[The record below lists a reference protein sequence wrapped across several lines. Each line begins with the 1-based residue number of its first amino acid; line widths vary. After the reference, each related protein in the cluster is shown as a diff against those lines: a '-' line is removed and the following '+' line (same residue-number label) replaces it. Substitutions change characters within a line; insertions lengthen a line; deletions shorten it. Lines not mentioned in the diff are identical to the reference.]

1 MDLKETGKKLKPFAP
16 VLSVAVVASCVAG
29 TLSGY
34 QPPVYA
40 AQEQS
45 ETVKDETEKAEEE
58 QVQVTKGS
66 FDLTDGV
73 YKGTGTGY
81 AGEITVAVQIKDK
94 QIVAIDILSSSDDA
108 AFFKRA
114 QAVIDKII
122 KGQTLDVDTVSGA
135 TYSSRGIISAVKN
148 ALTGE
153 KDSGTTGQSQSGS
166 GAAAGSSTS
175 VAAVEDPSAY
185 KDGTYYGTGTG
196 FGGTLKVKVEISG
209 GKITSIQIMENQDG
223 SEYISKASA
232 LINTIIQNQSTNV
245 DTVSGATYSSV
256 GIIQAVRNALSQAA
270 VSTSGTTT
278 SGEAGNAGNSGN
290 QNQDT
295 SAATGNFP
303 YKEGIYYGTAE
314 GYSGDVSVAV
324 VIQEKSIK
332 AILITET
339 SDDEAF
345 FQRAMGVVKNV
356 LKTQS
361 TEVDTVSG
369 ATYSSKGILGA
380 IQNALKQAEKVTNG
394 ETIEEKAD
402 TTQLEEAIKTA
413 EALVQEEYTEASW
426 SVLAVRLQ
434 DAKEMLETA
443 GQTSVKQETVDKAV
457 ENLNLAV
464 AQLEKKKSDQEE
476 EVKTKYIDGTYEV
489 SVPCKPDEDEDFTEY
504 QLSMKVTIRNDKIVS
519 ITDVSGDGD
528 AANDSYIKKAANG
541 TSSKK
546 GVVSQIITKG
556 MPEEIDTVSRATCS
570 SNAIIDGCKKALE
583 MALRPEETEAQ

>member
-29 TLSGY
+29 SLGGY

-40 AQEQS
+40 AQEQTDFVKE
-45 ETVKDETEKAEEE
+45 ETTKSEE
-58 QVQVTKGS
+58 QAQVAKGS

-81 AGEITVAVQIKDK
+81 AGDITVAVQIKDK

-122 KGQTLDVDTVSGA
+122 EGQTLDVDTVSGA

-148 ALTGE
+148 AMTGE

-175 VAAVEDPSAY
+175 VPAVEDPSAY

-256 GIIQAVRNALSQAA
+256 GIIQAVRDALSQAA

-314 GYSGDVSVAV
+314 GYSGNVSVAV

-369 ATYSSKGILGA
+369 ATYSSKGILRA

-457 ENLNLAV
+457 ENLNLAI

-489 SVPCKPDEDEDFTEY
+489 SVSCKPDEDEDFAEY

-519 ITDVSGDGD
+519 ITEIAGDGGSE
-528 AANDSYIKKAANG
+528 NDSYIKKAANG

>member
-29 TLSGY
+29 SLGGY

-40 AQEQS
+40 AQEQTDFVKE
-45 ETVKDETEKAEEE
+45 ETTKSEE
-58 QVQVTKGS
+58 QAQVAKGS

-81 AGEITVAVQIKDK
+81 AGDITVAVQIKDK
-94 QIVAIDILSSSDDA
+94 QIVAIDILSSSDDV

-122 KGQTLDVDTVSGA
+122 EGQTLDVDTVSGA

-175 VAAVEDPSAY
+175 VQAVEDPSAY

-314 GYSGDVSVAV
+314 GYSGNVSVAV

-356 LKTQS
+356 LKTQR

-443 GQTSVKQETVDKAV
+443 GQTSVKQETVDKSV
-457 ENLNLAV
+457 ENLNLAI

>member
-29 TLSGY
+29 SLGGY

-40 AQEQS
+40 AQEQTDFVKE
-45 ETVKDETEKAEEE
+45 ETTKSEE
-58 QVQVTKGS
+58 QAQVAKGS

-81 AGEITVAVQIKDK
+81 AGGITVAVQIKDK

-324 VIQEKSIK
+324 VIQGKSIK

>member
-29 TLSGY
+29 SLGGY

-40 AQEQS
+40 AQEQTDFVKE
-45 ETVKDETEKAEEE
+45 ETTKSEE
-58 QVQVTKGS
+58 QAQVAKGS

-81 AGEITVAVQIKDK
+81 AGDITVAVQIKDK

-122 KGQTLDVDTVSGA
+122 EGQTLDVDTVSGA

-175 VAAVEDPSAY
+175 VQAVEYPSAY

-314 GYSGDVSVAV
+314 GYSGNVSVAV

-356 LKTQS
+356 LKTQR

-443 GQTSVKQETVDKAV
+443 GQTSVKQETVDKAM
-457 ENLNLAV
+457 ENLNLAI

-489 SVPCKPDEDEDFTEY
+489 SVSCKPDEDEDFAEY

-519 ITDVSGDGD
+519 ITEIAGDGGSE
-528 AANDSYIKKAANG
+528 NDSYIKKAANG

>member
-16 VLSVAVVASCVAG
+16 VLSVAVVAACVAG
-29 TLSGY
+29 SLGGY

-40 AQEQS
+40 AQEQTDFVKE
-45 ETVKDETEKAEEE
+45 ETTKSEE
-58 QVQVTKGS
+58 QAQVAKGS

-81 AGEITVAVQIKDK
+81 AGDITVAVQIKDK

-122 KGQTLDVDTVSGA
+122 EGQTLDVDTVSGA

-443 GQTSVKQETVDKAV
+443 GQTSVKQETVDKSV
-457 ENLNLAV
+457 ENLNLAI

-489 SVPCKPDEDEDFTEY
+489 SVSCKPDEDEDFAEY

-519 ITDVSGDGD
+519 ITEIAGDGGSE
-528 AANDSYIKKAANG
+528 NDSYIKKAANG

>member
-29 TLSGY
+29 SLGGY

-40 AQEQS
+40 AQEQTDFVKE
-45 ETVKDETEKAEEE
+45 ETTKSEE
-58 QVQVTKGS
+58 QAQVAKGS

-81 AGEITVAVQIKDK
+81 AGGITVAVQIKDK

-153 KDSGTTGQSQSGS
+153 KDSGTTGQSQFGS

>member
-29 TLSGY
+29 SLGGY

-40 AQEQS
+40 AQEQTDFVKE
-45 ETVKDETEKAEEE
+45 ETTKSEE
-58 QVQVTKGS
+58 QAQVAKGS

-81 AGEITVAVQIKDK
+81 AGDITVAVQIKDK

-122 KGQTLDVDTVSGA
+122 EGQTLDVDTVSGA

-148 ALTGE
+148 TLTGE

-175 VAAVEDPSAY
+175 VQAVEDPSAY

-278 SGEAGNAGNSGN
+278 SGEAGNAGNNGN

-314 GYSGDVSVAV
+314 GYSGNVSVAV

-356 LKTQS
+356 LKTQR

-443 GQTSVKQETVDKAV
+443 GQTSVKQETVDKAM

-519 ITDVSGDGD
+519 ITEIAGDGGSE
-528 AANDSYIKKAANG
+528 NDSYIKKAANG

-583 MALRPEETEAQ
+583 TALRPEETEAQ

>member
-29 TLSGY
+29 SLGGY

-40 AQEQS
+40 AQEHTDFVKE
-45 ETVKDETEKAEEE
+45 ETTKSEE
-58 QVQVTKGS
+58 QAQVAKGS

-81 AGEITVAVQIKDK
+81 AGGITVAVQIKDK

-583 MALRPEETEAQ
+583 MALRPEETEAL

>member
-40 AQEQS
+40 AQEQTNS
-45 ETVKDETEKAEEE
+45 VKEETTKSEE
-58 QVQVTKGS
+58 QEQAVKGS

-443 GQTSVKQETVDKAV
+443 GQTSVKQQTVDKAV

-489 SVPCKPDEDEDFTEY
+489 SVSCKPDEDEDFAEY

-519 ITDVSGDGD
+519 ITEIAGDGGSE
-528 AANDSYIKKAANG
+528 NDSYIKKAANG

-583 MALRPEETEAQ
+583 MALRLEETEAQ

>member
-16 VLSVAVVASCVAG
+16 VLSVAVVASCVVG
-29 TLSGY
+29 SLGGY

-40 AQEQS
+40 AQEQTDFVKE
-45 ETVKDETEKAEEE
+45 ETTKSEE
-58 QVQVTKGS
+58 QAQVAKGS

-81 AGEITVAVQIKDK
+81 AGDITVTVQIKDK

-443 GQTSVKQETVDKAV
+443 GQTSVKQETVDKSV
-457 ENLNLAV
+457 ENLNLAI
-464 AQLEKKKSDQEE
+464 AQLEKKRSDQEE

-489 SVPCKPDEDEDFTEY
+489 SVSCKPDEDEDFAEY

-519 ITDVSGDGD
+519 ITEIAGDGGSE
-528 AANDSYIKKAANG
+528 NDSYIKKAANG

-556 MPEEIDTVSRATCS
+556 MPEEIDTISRATCS

>member
-29 TLSGY
+29 SLGGY

-40 AQEQS
+40 AQEQTDFVKE
-45 ETVKDETEKAEEE
+45 ETTKSEE
-58 QVQVTKGS
+58 QAQVAKGS

-81 AGEITVAVQIKDK
+81 AGGITVAVQIKDK

-489 SVPCKPDEDEDFTEY
+489 SVPCKPDEDEDFTEH

>member
-40 AQEQS
+40 AQEQTNS
-45 ETVKDETEKAEEE
+45 VKEETTKSEE
-58 QVQVTKGS
+58 QEQAVKGS

-232 LINTIIQNQSTNV
+232 LINMIIQNQSTNV

-443 GQTSVKQETVDKAV
+443 GQTSVKQQTVDKAV

-489 SVPCKPDEDEDFTEY
+489 SVSCKPDEDEDFAEY

-519 ITDVSGDGD
+519 ITEIAGDGGSE
-528 AANDSYIKKAANG
+528 NDSYIKKAANG

-583 MALRPEETEAQ
+583 MALRLEETEAQ

>member
-29 TLSGY
+29 SLGGY

-40 AQEQS
+40 AQEQTDFVKE
-45 ETVKDETEKAEEE
+45 ETTKSEE
-58 QVQVTKGS
+58 QAQVAKGS

-81 AGEITVAVQIKDK
+81 AGDITVAVQIKDK

-122 KGQTLDVDTVSGA
+122 EGQTLDVDTVSGA

>member
-40 AQEQS
+40 AQEQTDFVKE
-45 ETVKDETEKAEEE
+45 ETTKSEE
-58 QVQVTKGS
+58 QAQVAKGS

-81 AGEITVAVQIKDK
+81 AGDITVAVQIKDK

-175 VAAVEDPSAY
+175 VQAVEDPSAY

-314 GYSGDVSVAV
+314 GYSGNVSVAV

-332 AILITET
+332 AILI
-339 SDDEAF
+339 
-345 FQRAMGVVKNV
+345 
-356 LKTQS
+356 
-361 TEVDTVSG
+361 
-369 ATYSSKGILGA
+369 
-380 IQNALKQAEKVTNG
+380 
-394 ETIEEKAD
+394 
-402 TTQLEEAIKTA
+402 
-413 EALVQEEYTEASW
+413 
-426 SVLAVRLQ
+426 
-434 DAKEMLETA
+434 
-443 GQTSVKQETVDKAV
+443 
-457 ENLNLAV
+457 
-464 AQLEKKKSDQEE
+464 
-476 EVKTKYIDGTYEV
+476 
-489 SVPCKPDEDEDFTEY
+489 
-504 QLSMKVTIRNDKIVS
+504 LSLIHISEPTRH
-519 ITDVSGDGD
+519 
-528 AANDSYIKKAANG
+528 
-541 TSSKK
+541 
-546 GVVSQIITKG
+546 
-556 MPEEIDTVSRATCS
+556 
-570 SNAIIDGCKKALE
+570 
-583 MALRPEETEAQ
+583 

>member
-40 AQEQS
+40 AQEQTDFVKE
-45 ETVKDETEKAEEE
+45 ETTKSEE
-58 QVQVTKGS
+58 QAQVAKGS

-81 AGEITVAVQIKDK
+81 AGDITVAVQIKDK

-175 VAAVEDPSAY
+175 VQAVEDPSAY

-314 GYSGDVSVAV
+314 GYSGNVSVAV

-356 LKTQS
+356 LKTQR

-443 GQTSVKQETVDKAV
+443 GQTSVKQETVDKAM

-556 MPEEIDTVSRATCS
+556 MPGEIDTVSGATCS

>member
-40 AQEQS
+40 AQEQTNS
-45 ETVKDETEKAEEE
+45 VKEETTKSEE
-58 QVQVTKGS
+58 QEQAVKGS

-122 KGQTLDVDTVSGA
+122 EGQTLEVDTVSGA

-148 ALTGE
+148 AMTGE
-153 KDSGTTGQSQSGS
+153 KDSGTTGQSQSSS

-175 VAAVEDPSAY
+175 VPAVEDPSAY

-256 GIIQAVRNALSQAA
+256 GIIQAVRDALSQAA

-290 QNQDT
+290 
-295 SAATGNFP
+295 
-303 YKEGIYYGTAE
+303 
-314 GYSGDVSVAV
+314 
-324 VIQEKSIK
+324 
-332 AILITET
+332 
-339 SDDEAF
+339 
-345 FQRAMGVVKNV
+345 
-356 LKTQS
+356 
-361 TEVDTVSG
+361 
-369 ATYSSKGILGA
+369 
-380 IQNALKQAEKVTNG
+380 
-394 ETIEEKAD
+394 
-402 TTQLEEAIKTA
+402 
-413 EALVQEEYTEASW
+413 
-426 SVLAVRLQ
+426 
-434 DAKEMLETA
+434 
-443 GQTSVKQETVDKAV
+443 
-457 ENLNLAV
+457 
-464 AQLEKKKSDQEE
+464 
-476 EVKTKYIDGTYEV
+476 
-489 SVPCKPDEDEDFTEY
+489 
-504 QLSMKVTIRNDKIVS
+504 
-519 ITDVSGDGD
+519 
-528 AANDSYIKKAANG
+528 
-541 TSSKK
+541 
-546 GVVSQIITKG
+546 
-556 MPEEIDTVSRATCS
+556 
-570 SNAIIDGCKKALE
+570 
-583 MALRPEETEAQ
+583 

>member
-29 TLSGY
+29 SLGGY

-40 AQEQS
+40 AQEQTDFVKE
-45 ETVKDETEKAEEE
+45 ETTKSEE
-58 QVQVTKGS
+58 QAQVAKGS

-81 AGEITVAVQIKDK
+81 AGDITVAVQIKDK

-122 KGQTLDVDTVSGA
+122 EGQTLDVDTVSGA

-209 GKITSIQIMENQDG
+209 RKITSIQIMENQDG

-232 LINTIIQNQSTNV
+232 LINAIISSQSTNV

-256 GIIQAVRNALSQAA
+256 GIIQAVRDALSQAA
-270 VSTSGTTT
+270 VNTSGTTT

-295 SAATGNFP
+295 SAATGKFP

-345 FQRAMGVVKNV
+345 FQRAMGVVKNI

-394 ETIEEKAD
+394 ENIEEKAD

-443 GQTSVKQETVDKAV
+443 GQTSVKQETVDKAM

-504 QLSMKVTIRNDKIVS
+504 QLAMKVTIRNDKIVS